1 MKTFQVPDLT
11 FNYVIGENKITL
23 DPIWACKKID
33 EILESRQGCTNYEH
47 LDDFAAWI
55 QDTKGVILSPA
66 AADWLMDSIRLEVH
80 REKKERMDG
89 LLNSSRPTP
98 DSTLPE

>member
-1 MKTFQVPDLT
+1 MKTIQVPDLT
-11 FNYVIGENKITL
+11 IGYVIGSDKIAI
-23 DPIWACKKID
+23 DPVEGSKKID
-33 EILESRQGCTNYEH
+33 EIIAARDGCTNYEH
-47 LDDFAAWI
+47 LDDFKAWVKER
-55 QDTKGVILSPA
+55 TGVEITIDV
-66 AADWLMDSIRLEVH
+66 ADWLMDSIRLEVH